1 MKNTKRELVFY
12 SFYDFT
18 GLASHLEAMAA
29 KGWLAEK
36 IGTLSIR
43 YRRIQP
49 QTLRFAVT
57 YFPDASEFDAAP
69 TSGQEVFRD
78 YCAQAGWEFA
88 FQWAQMQVFYTSR
101 PDAVPIETDPSIQV
115 ETIHRSMRR
124 NFLPGTILM
133 LILSLFQ
140 LGMLFWRINTDPVD
154 LLSNASYLLSFF
166 LLAAGAAGQ
175 HLVAGTL
182 CALAP
187 PRRTGSS
194 DGPHVRHPYQSGRKS
209 FTALR
214 RSAVHCG
221 RISLLLFPARDR
233 ISGRRRRHRCADLLF
248 DPGREGLL
256 PPPWCLP
263 ESHPDRHHG
272 HRLPLQLRTAD
283 GRRRSLYHKPLGVD
297 DTTAVETYSWHNIT
311 WEVYADPIPLRMEDL
326 TGAAIYGSDTY
337 STGSWEQS
345 SLLVSWRRY
354 SQDLRHDCPEELPEL
369 NYSIVD
375 VKIPLFYST
384 CKTYLLEQYVRR
396 DANLP
401 PEYQERYKAL
411 DTLPQGTTAA
421 YQCYMGEEPL
431 NQYLLCWDS
440 RLIELWFD
448 EPLTAAQ
455 LDTAAAI
462 LADA

>member
-1 MKNTKRELVFY
+1 MKHTKHELMLY

-36 IGTLSIR
+36 IGVLGIR

-49 QTLRFAVT
+49 QTLRFSVT

-69 TSGQEVFRD
+69 TGGQEVFRD

-115 ETIHRSMRR
+115 ETLHRSMRR

-154 LLSNASYLLSFF
+154 LLSNASYLLSFSCWLLVLVANVWSLGHYALWHRRAVQEARMGRMYAIRTSPVTTLSLLFVALLFIVAAF
-166 LLAAGAAGQ
+166 LFSSSRREIGYLGIAVVTVVLTCCLTQGVKAFCLHRGASRGVTRTATMATAFLSSFRTAAG
-175 HLVAGTL
+175 
-182 CALAP
+182 
-187 PRRTGSS
+187 RR
-194 DGPHVRHPYQSGRKS
+194 
-209 FTALR
+209 L
-214 RSAVHCG
+214 
-221 RISLLLFPARDR
+221 SL
-233 ISGRRRRHRCADLLF
+233 H
-248 DPGREGLL
+248 
-256 PPPWCLP
+256 
-263 ESHPDRHHG
+263 
-272 HRLPLQLRTAD
+272 
-283 GRRRSLYHKPLGVD
+283 HKPLGGGR
-297 DTTAVETYSWHNIT
+297 HNRCGNLFL
-311 WEVYADPIPLRMEDL
+311 AQHHLGGLRRPHPLRVEDL
-326 TGAAIYGSDTY
+326 TGAAIYGPDTY

-345 SLLVSWRRY
+345 SFLVSWRSY

-369 NYSIVD
+369 SYSIVD
-375 VKIPLFYST
+375 VKVPLFYSL

-401 PEYQERYKAL
+401 PEYQEHYQAL
-411 DTLPQGTTAA
+411 DTLPQGTAAA
-421 YQCYMGEEPL
+421 YQCYMGGEPM
-431 NQYLLCWDS
+431 NQYLFCWDS
-440 RLIELWFD
+440 HLAELWFD

-455 LDTAAAI
+455 LNTAAAI

>member
-1 MKNTKRELVFY
+1 MKHTKHELMLY

-36 IGTLSIR
+36 IGVLGIR

-49 QTLRFAVT
+49 QTLRFSVT

-69 TSGQEVFRD
+69 TGGQEVFRD

-115 ETIHRSMRR
+115 ETLHRSMRR

-154 LLSNASYLLSFF
+154 LLSNASYLLSFSCWLLVLVANVWSLGHYALWHRRAVQEARMGRMYAIRTSPVTTLSLLF
-166 LLAAGAAGQ
+166 VALLFIVAAFLFSSSRREIGYLGIAVVTVVLTCCLTQGVKAFCLHRGASRGVTRTATMATAFLSSFGLLLAVG
-175 HLVAGTL
+175 
-182 CALAP
+182 
-187 PRRTGSS
+187 
-194 DGPHVRHPYQSGRKS
+194 
-209 FTALR
+209 F
-214 RSAVHCG
+214 
-221 RISLLLFPARDR
+221 LFITNR
-233 ISGRRRRHRCADLLF
+233 
-248 DPGREGLL
+248 
-256 PPPWCLP
+256 W
-263 ESHPDRHHG
+263 
-272 HRLPLQLRTAD
+272 
-283 GRRRSLYHKPLGVD
+283 GVD

-311 WEVYADPIPLRMEDL
+311 WEVYADPIPLRVEDL
-326 TGAAIYGSDTY
+326 TGAAIYGPDTY

-345 SLLVSWRRY
+345 SFLVSWRSY

-369 NYSIVD
+369 SYSIVD
-375 VKIPLFYST
+375 VKVPLFYSL
-384 CKTYLLEQYVRR
+384 CKTYLLEQYIRR

-401 PEYQERYKAL
+401 PEYQEHYQAL
-411 DTLPQGTTAA
+411 DTLPQGTAAA
-421 YQCYMGEEPL
+421 YQCYMGGEPM
-431 NQYLLCWDS
+431 NQYLFCWDS
-440 RLIELWFD
+440 HLAELWFD

-455 LDTAAAI
+455 LNTAAAI

>member
-154 LLSNASYLLSFF
+154 LLSNASYLLSFSCWLLV
-166 LLAAGAAGQ
+166 LLANTWSLGHYALWHRRAVREAQMGRMYAIRTSP
-175 HLVAGTL
+175 VANL
-182 CALAP
+182 
-187 PRRTGSS
+187 
-194 DGPHVRHPYQSGRKS
+194 
-209 FTALR
+209 
-214 RSAVHCG
+214 
-221 RISLLLFPARDR
+221 SLLFVA
-233 ISGRRRRHRCADLLF
+233 LLF
-248 DPGREGLL
+248 IVAAFLFSSSRREIGYLGVAVVTVVLTCCLTQGVKAFCLHRGASRNVTRTATMVTAFLSSFGLL
-256 PPPWCLP
+256 MAVGVLFITNRW
-263 ESHPDRHHG
+263 
-272 HRLPLQLRTAD
+272 
-283 GRRRSLYHKPLGVD
+283 GVD

-354 SQDLRHDCPEELPEL
+354 SQDLRHDCPEKLPEL

-384 CKTYLLEQYVRR
+384 CKTYLLEQYIRR

>member
-1 MKNTKRELVFY
+1 MKHTKQELMRY

-18 GLASHLEAMAA
+18 GLASHLESMAA

-36 IGTLSIR
+36 IGVLGIR

-49 QTLRFAVT
+49 QTLRFSVT

-69 TSGQEVFRD
+69 TGGQEVFRD

-115 ETIHRSMRR
+115 ETLHRSMRR

-154 LLSNASYLLSFF
+154 LLSNSSYLLSFSCWLLVLLANTWSLGHYALWHRRAVQEAQMGRMYAIRTSPVANSF
-166 LLAAGAAGQ
+166 LLFAALLF
-175 HLVAGTL
+175 LVAAFL
-182 CALAP
+182 FSSS
-187 PRRTGSS
+187 RREIGYLGVAIVTVVLTCCLTQGVKAFCLHRNASRRVTRTATMATAFLSS
-194 DGPHVRHPYQSGRKS
+194 
-209 FTALR
+209 F
-214 RSAVHCG
+214 
-221 RISLLLFPARDR
+221 
-233 ISGRRRRHRCADLLF
+233 
-248 DPGREGLL
+248 GLL
-256 PPPWCLP
+256 MAVGFLFITNRW
-263 ESHPDRHHG
+263 
-272 HRLPLQLRTAD
+272 
-283 GRRRSLYHKPLGVD
+283 GVD
-297 DTTAVETYSWHNIT
+297 DATAVETYSWHNIT

-345 SLLVSWRRY
+345 SFLVSWRRY
-354 SQDLRHDCPEELPEL
+354 SQDLRHDYPEDLPEI
-369 NYSIVD
+369 NYTIVD
-375 VKIPLFYST
+375 VKVPLFYST
-384 CKTYLLEQYVRR
+384 CKTYMLEQYVRR
-396 DANLP
+396 EANLP
-401 PEYQERYKAL
+401 PEYQERFKAL

-421 YQCYMGEEPL
+421 YRCYMGEEPL

-448 EPLTAAQ
+448 EPLTPAQ
-455 LDTAAAI
+455 LDTAAAL
-462 LADA
+462 LAEA